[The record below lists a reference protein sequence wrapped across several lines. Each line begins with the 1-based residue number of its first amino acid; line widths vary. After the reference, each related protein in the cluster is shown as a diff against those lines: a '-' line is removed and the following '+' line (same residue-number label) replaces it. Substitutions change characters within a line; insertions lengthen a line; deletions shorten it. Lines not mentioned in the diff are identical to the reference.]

1 MIIRTQKGL
10 TFDDVLLVP
19 KRSPVASRQQVDTA
33 TQLTA
38 SIRLHAPI
46 LSANMDTVTEAAMAI
61 AVAQVGGIG
70 ILHRFMT
77 VEQQVRQVRKVK
89 RAQGFMVENPYTI
102 AHDATIAEAEQLMD
116 LHGVGGLVV
125 INGDAKRLV
134 GLITRRDLLLAPPD
148 LHTVADVM
156 TPAARVVSVG
166 PSVTS
171 DEARTILYQHRL
183 EKLPVVSSEGA
194 VLGLITSRAVAK
206 REHLTNAALDDKGRL
221 RVGAAIG
228 VSAKELARAVALAE
242 AGADVLVLDIAH
254 GLADHCIGMVQQVRR
269 ELPDVQIIAGNV
281 ATRAGARELVEAG
294 ADAIKVG
301 IGPGSICT
309 TRIVTGFG
317 VPQLTAI
324 MDSVAGVADTG
335 APAPVIAD
343 GGIKTSGDLVKALAA
358 GASAVM
364 IGSLFAGCEEAPG
377 APVIRD
383 GQKVKVVRG
392 MASLGAAM
400 GRRAAESEGMDSGRD
415 ESAEDQEDWDKVV
428 PEGVEAVVPY
438 RGHVAE
444 IIYQLVGGLRSGLSY
459 GGARTIPELQ
469 ANAEFIE
476 ITAAGVRE
484 SHSHDVRRI

>member
-38 SIRLHAPI
+38 SIHLHAPI

-77 VEQQVRQVRKVK
+77 VERQVRQVRKVK

-116 LHGVGGLVV
+116 QHGVGGLVV

-194 VLGLITSRAVAK
+194 VLGLITSRAVAR
-206 REHLTNAALDDKGRL
+206 REHLTHAALDDKGRL

-228 VSAKELARAVALAE
+228 VSPKELARAVALAE

-254 GLADHCIGMVQQVRR
+254 GHADHCIDMVRLAAPRLPARADHRR
-269 ELPDVQIIAGNV
+269 QRGDGG
-281 ATRAGARELVEAG
+281 RARANWR
-294 ADAIKVG
+294 
-301 IGPGSICT
+301 
-309 TRIVTGFG
+309 R
-317 VPQLTAI
+317 
-324 MDSVAGVADTG
+324 
-335 APAPVIAD
+335 PAPTRSRSASAPVQSARRA
-343 GGIKTSGDLVKALAA
+343 SSPALA
-358 GASAVM
+358 
-364 IGSLFAGCEEAPG
+364 C
-377 APVIRD
+377 
-383 GQKVKVVRG
+383 
-392 MASLGAAM
+392 
-400 GRRAAESEGMDSGRD
+400 
-415 ESAEDQEDWDKVV
+415 
-428 PEGVEAVVPY
+428 
-438 RGHVAE
+438 
-444 IIYQLVGGLRSGLSY
+444 RS
-459 GGARTIPELQ
+459 
-469 ANAEFIE
+469 
-476 ITAAGVRE
+476 
-484 SHSHDVRRI
+484 